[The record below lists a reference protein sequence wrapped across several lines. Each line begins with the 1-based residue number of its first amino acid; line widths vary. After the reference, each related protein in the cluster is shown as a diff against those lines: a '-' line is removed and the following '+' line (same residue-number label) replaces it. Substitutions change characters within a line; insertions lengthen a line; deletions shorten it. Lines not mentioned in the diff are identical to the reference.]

1 MTRVRLDS
9 QNPTHG
15 TRALLN
21 GNGTQPQTI
30 QFIAGEPAGKTKPF
44 AIIIHYEY

>member
-1 MTRVRLDS
+1 MPRVRLDS
-9 QNPTHG
+9 QNPAHG

-30 QFIAGEPAGKTKPF
+30 SSSPVNLRELTL